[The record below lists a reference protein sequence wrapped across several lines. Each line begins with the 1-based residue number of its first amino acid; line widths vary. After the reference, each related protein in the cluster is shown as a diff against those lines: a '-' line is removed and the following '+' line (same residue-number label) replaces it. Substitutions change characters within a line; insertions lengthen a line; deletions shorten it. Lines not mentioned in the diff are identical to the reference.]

1 MSTEL
6 VYRRP
11 DKVIVY
17 LYRRLPFGDVEYLL
31 LQRAPTSNAGSI
43 WQTVVG
49 GANWHEGL
57 AEAARREVYEETGLT
72 QLHGLTAIGY
82 AFSFSLRLPEN
93 QASAY
98 APDITDI
105 RNTVFAA
112 GVVSQE
118 PIALSHEHINYGW
131 FPYQEA
137 VEKIHWPEEKEALA
151 RLHPLLGTQPSDVH
165 DRTPSDRASQA

>member
-6 VYRRP
+6 VHRRP

-17 LYRRLPFGDVEYLL
+17 LYRRLASGGVEYLL
-31 LQRAPTSNAGSI
+31 LRRAPMSNAGSI

-82 AFSFSLRLPEN
+82 AFSFTLRLPEN

-98 APDITDI
+98 APGVTDI

-112 GVVSQE
+112 GVVSKE
-118 PIALSHEHINYGW
+118 PIALCHEHINYGW
-131 FPYQEA
+131 FSYQEA
-137 VEKIHWPEEKEALA
+137 LEKIYWPEEKEALA
-151 RLHPLLGTQPSDVH
+151 RLHPLLSTQHSDVH
-165 DRTPSDRASQA
+165 DRTLYDRAPQA

>member
-1 MSTEL
+1 MSNER

-11 DKVIVY
+11 EKVIVY
-17 LYRRLPFGDVEYLL
+17 LYRCLPFGGAEYLL

-49 GANWHEGL
+49 GAKWHEEL
-57 AEAARREVYEETGLT
+57 VEAARREVYEETGLT

-82 AFSFSLRLPEN
+82 AFSFSLRLPEK
-93 QASAY
+93 QASEY
-98 APDITDI
+98 DPGVTDI

-112 GVVSQE
+112 EVVSQE

-131 FPYQEA
+131 FPYQVA
-137 VEKIHWPEEKEALA
+137 VERIHWPEEKEALA
-151 RLHPLLGTQPSDVH
+151 RLHPLLGAQSADVH
-165 DRTPSDRASQA
+165 DRRLCDRASQA